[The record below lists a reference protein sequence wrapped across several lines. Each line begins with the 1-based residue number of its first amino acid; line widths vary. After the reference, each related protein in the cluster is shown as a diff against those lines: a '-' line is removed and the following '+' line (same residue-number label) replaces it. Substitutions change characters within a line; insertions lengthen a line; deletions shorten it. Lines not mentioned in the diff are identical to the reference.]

1 MTDCL
6 NGAMSM
12 SYSGLQMMMKAE
24 GLRLEAYRCP
34 ANVLTIGYGHTGA
47 DVVEGMLIN
56 EAQAEALLKKD
67 IEFAERGV
75 REYAAVPLT
84 QGQFNSL
91 VDFAFNCGVGAMR
104 GSTMLRRLNSKD
116 YAGAA
121 DALLLWNQAGGRV
134 MAGLTKRRQEEKAM
148 FLSDTEQ
155 V

>member
-24 GLRLEAYRCP
+24 GLRLDAYRCP

-47 DVVEGMLIN
+47 DVVEGMMIN

-104 GSTMLRRLNSKD
+104 GSTMLKRLNSHD
-116 YAGAA
+116 YLGAA
-121 DALLLWNQAGGRV
+121 DEFAKWDMAGGKHLP
-134 MAGLTKRRQEEKAM
+134 GLARRRSDEKAM